1 VIYRTAA
8 AISRSKNPEPP
19 LQGASDLTNTARSYI
34 IAGYDPSTY
43 TKPLPRGHL
52 AYYKRFVSPT
62 ATPAFKARLDCEGVK
77 MKEKVALGAVRTDTV
92 YIWDVDDGT
101 VMETMAIDLG
111 DRAEVQV
118 RSSARQILF

>member
-1 VIYRTAA
+1 
-8 AISRSKNPEPP
+8 
-19 LQGASDLTNTARSYI
+19 
-34 IAGYDPSTY
+34 
-43 TKPLPRGHL
+43 
-52 AYYKRFVSPT
+52 
-62 ATPAFKARLDCEGVK
+62 